1 MSGIEVA
8 GLVLGAFP
16 LMISALEH
24 FRETAE
30 VLEGWWKIKCEYRK
44 CMRNLKYHKLAFEEN
59 LEELLLPLVADE
71 DKLQLLL
78 KEPGGPAWKDQELED
93 TLRERMP
100 KTYSSY
106 SDTIEMMLET
116 VEELDDAL
124 GMNKAYF
131 QERVMGEYMVEKT
144 PSGTRAVIAHV
155 TSVGMQ
161 NMEFQ
166 AQRIKLAFN
175 KPVRQKLFEDF
186 GSHNQR
192 LRDILGSSDRLAGLR
207 QARVSRSSV
216 NAGLWKFWNHGNTLF
231 NLLTEAWSC
240 KCQPFHH
247 ANLLLQHRASPTV
260 NFRVVFWF
268 QKQLIAGQ
276 PWMWQDTS
284 IKLLEELSTP
294 TVIKL
299 HVPAPTNG
307 ASKDIASQPAS
318 PQVPTQIPAVNPAIS
333 PLESSRNV
341 NVKEVNKSS
350 RRSFMDKF
358 KPHKTQKSLTAPP
371 GIQPP
376 SAPTKQ
382 PASTESEA
390 NPVPKPKGR
399 VAFVDNVTPESVED
413 PMNPKIADLCTKI
426 ASCSPDLPKYG
437 CLKGGTLHYLVQP
450 LCKAAKEPQQHI
462 TLETLLGSSSPVNFT
477 RRQRLQI
484 ALILASSHVQ
494 LHPTPWLK
502 SKWSKKDILFL
513 YDPEDPSKVC
523 TDRPYI
529 SRSLSKSLPQHNSPT
544 PNMSTTN
551 TSTFQDSIRNLGIML
566 LELCFGSVIEEHKVR
581 RNLSANDEQSLQLI
595 NYAVATAWCGDVV
608 EEAGPEYSD
617 AVTWCLHNVPDSGDV
632 EGKEERWREDMYVK
646 VVEPLRYCHD
656 QLLAVQKGVGGGL

>member
-1 MSGIEVA
+1 
-8 GLVLGAFP
+8 
-16 LMISALEH
+16 MISALEH
-24 FRETAE
+24 YRETAE

-116 VEELDDAL
+116 VRELDDAL
-124 GMNKAYF
+124 GMSKAHF
-131 QERVMGEYMVEKT
+131 QARVTGEYTVEKT
-144 PSGTRAVIAHV
+144 PSGTRAVMAHV
-155 TSVGMQ
+155 TSIGMQ

-175 KPVRQKLFEDF
+175 KTGRQQLFEDF

-192 LRDILGSSDRLAGLR
+192 LRDILGSSDRLASLR
-207 QARVSRSSV
+207 QARVPKSSV

-240 KCQPFHH
+240 KCQPFHQ

-268 QKQLIAGQ
+268 KKHLMVGQ
-276 PWMWQDTS
+276 PWTWQDTS

-294 TVIKL
+294 AVIKL
-299 HVPAPTNG
+299 HVPPPTNG
-307 ASKDIASQPAS
+307 ASKDIAP
-318 PQVPTQIPAVNPAIS
+318 PTTLPEAPTEALVLNPAIS
-333 PLESSRNV
+333 PLKSSQNV
-341 NVKEVNKSS
+341 NGKDANKSY
-350 RRSFMDKF
+350 RKSFMDKF
-358 KPHKTQKSLTAPP
+358 KPHKTQKSLIAPP
-371 GIQPP
+371 EMQTP
-376 SAPTKQ
+376 SSPAKQ
-382 PASTESEA
+382 TSTST
-390 NPVPKPKGR
+390 KPKR
-399 VAFVDNVTPESVED
+399 PALTEPETKPKLKPKVKVAFVDNITLESVED
-413 PMNPKIADLCTKI
+413 PTNPKIADLCTKI
-426 ASCSPDLPKYG
+426 VSCSADLPKYG
-437 CLKGGTLHYLVQP
+437 CLKGETLRYTVQP

-502 SKWSKKDILFL
+502 SKWSKKDIFFL
-513 YDPEDPSKVC
+513 YDPVEPNKICIDQ
-523 TDRPYI
+523 PYI
-529 SRSLSKSLPQHNSPT
+529 SRSLSKSPAQHNSLT
-544 PNMSTTN
+544 PNISATN
-551 TSTFQDSIRNLGIML
+551 TYMFQDSIRNLGIML
-566 LELCFGSVIEEHKVR
+566 LELCFGSVIEEHKGR
-581 RNLSANDEQSLQLI
+581 RNISTNDEQSLQLI
-595 NYAVATAWCGDVV
+595 NYAVAIQWSRDVV

-656 QLLAVQKGVGGGL
+656 QLLAVQKGIV